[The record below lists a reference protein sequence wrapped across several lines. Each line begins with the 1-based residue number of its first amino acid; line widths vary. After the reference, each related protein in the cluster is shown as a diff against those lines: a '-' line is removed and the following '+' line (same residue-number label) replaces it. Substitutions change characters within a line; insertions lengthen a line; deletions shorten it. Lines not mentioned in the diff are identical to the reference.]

1 MMNNMHIISSF
12 EHSAF
17 LELAL
22 NTLQEKGIEK
32 ENIVAVPLQNR
43 KEQPK
48 LFDTI
53 HRSDGESLLDLAAVL
68 GTIFSVLGASFGF
81 VLTWG
86 PIIWGL
92 LGLAVGAIIG
102 FMIDY
107 LLTKKRKKSKTSLH
121 TEVILIVSCK
131 ENEYETVKRILFEN
145 MALGVGEL
153 RN

>member
-1 MMNNMHIISSF
+1 MHIISSF

-17 LELAL
+17 LELAI
-22 NTLQEKGIEK
+22 NHLQEKGIEK
-32 ENIVAVPLQNR
+32 ENIVAVPLQNM
-43 KEQPK
+43 KDQPK

-68 GTIFSVLGASFGF
+68 GTVFSVLGASFGF

-86 PIIWGL
+86 PIIWGI
-92 LGLAVGAIIG
+92 LGLAFGAIIG

-107 LLTKKRKKSKTSLH
+107 LLTKKRIKRKTTLH
-121 TEVILIVSCK
+121 TEVILIVNCK
-131 ENEYETVKRILFEN
+131 ENEYDTVKRILFEN
-145 MALGVGEL
+145 RALGVGEL

>member
-1 MMNNMHIISSF
+1 MHIISSF

-17 LELAL
+17 LELAI
-22 NTLQEKGIEK
+22 NHLQEKGVEK
-32 ENIVAVPLQNR
+32 ENIVAVPLQNM
-43 KEQPK
+43 KDQPT

-92 LGLAVGAIIG
+92 LGLAFGAIIG

-107 LLTKKRKKSKTSLH
+107 LLTKKHKKSKTNLN
-121 TEVILIVSCK
+121 TEVILVVSCK
-131 ENEYETVKRILFEN
+131 ENEYETVKRTLFKN
-145 MALGVGEL
+145 RALGVGEL